1 MVDLTAPATEEEI
14 AVLRRLELKPT
25 PARIAALRR
34 AIVTVAA
41 WKGGVGK
48 TELAKEL
55 AWLLGA
61 VEVDFDWDAGGAS
74 KKWGYNHESRINA
87 PLLDAF
93 ENNRIPKPLQ
103 GGAWRA
109 DLVPSHPDLEKNQPS
124 PDQTSAAVEKWS
136 AAWGRAMVIDTH
148 PGGTDVGYG
157 AMSASHV
164 IVVPTPLGI
173 NEREAL
179 ESMVRELRGY
189 PLLIVP
195 NQNLYKVP
203 GDKMFDRLGR
213 IASTYSVPLVD
224 TPITFCRWL
233 PERTRRMAVAATEPA
248 PARFEEYAEQVK
260 AVTRTVIEFVANQM
274 GEEG

>member
-14 AVLRRLELKPT
+14 AVLRRLGLEPT
-25 PARIAALRR
+25 AARTAVLRQG
-34 AIVTVAA
+34 IVTVAA

-55 AWLLGA
+55 AWLLNA
-61 VEVDFDWDAGGAS
+61 VMVDLDWDAGGAS
-74 KKWGYNHESRINA
+74 RKWGYNHETRLNA

-103 GGAWRA
+103 GGEWRA

-124 PDQTSAAVEKWS
+124 PDQVSAALEKWRS
-136 AAWGRAMVIDTH
+136 SWERSVLADTH

-173 NEREAL
+173 NELEAL
-179 ESMVRELRGY
+179 EAMVKELRGY

-203 GDKMFDRLGR
+203 SDKMFDRLGR
-213 IASTYSVPLVD
+213 IAEQYSVPLGP
-224 TPITFCRWL
+224 PITFCRWL
-233 PERTRRMAVAATEPA
+233 PERTRRMAVAASEPV
-248 PARFEEYAEQVK
+248 PARFQEYAEQVTLV
-260 AVTRTVIEFVANQM
+260 ARTVVELIAKQM